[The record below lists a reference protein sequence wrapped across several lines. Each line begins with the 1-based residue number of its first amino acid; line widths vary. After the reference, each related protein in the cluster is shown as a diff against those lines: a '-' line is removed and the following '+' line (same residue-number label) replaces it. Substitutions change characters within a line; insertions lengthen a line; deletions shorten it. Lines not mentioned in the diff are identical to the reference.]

1 MGIVWIGV
9 LGHKQGEGWGGWKSG
24 GGVRVAVGAG
34 VGEWGGEGGCTAHCM
49 GADREGPKPKI
60 VQFKA
65 LCSTSPTDSTLDD
78 EDDDLTD
85 ITEWMS

>member
-34 VGEWGGEGGCTAHCM
+34 VGEWGGGGGLHSPLHGGRQGGTKAQDCT
-49 GADREGPKPKI
+49 
-60 VQFKA
+60 V
-65 LCSTSPTDSTLDD
+65 
-78 EDDDLTD
+78 
-85 ITEWMS
+85 